1 MLNGWKYFD
10 LSVDTRT
17 TRLTPV
23 DEALETSILAPT
35 ALVSANC
42 MSRPTATFIY
52 RFDVPPVELVK
63 WAEER
68 SSILQTDML
77 QETSTHTDLYFHTE
91 MECGHL
97 LHDVKRMNPII
108 VEMPIEYTDD
118 LMASIRILGPDR
130 IIDSTYEKIDGC
142 HGVSLE
148 KVGYCRPA
156 SDDPLEI
163 LTDRQQ
169 EILLAALRKGY
180 YEIPRET
187 NQEALGDLF
196 GIEPQTVGEHLRKI
210 ESKIIKRTRVDGES
224 ASATT
229 NAHRITEKVGD

>member
-42 MSRPTATFIY
+42 MSRSAATFIY

-68 SSILQTDML
+68 SSILRTDML

-91 MECGHL
+91 MESGHL
-97 LHDVKRMNPII
+97 LHEVKRKNPII
-108 VEMPIEYTDD
+108 VEMPVEYTDD

-130 IIDSTYEKIDGC
+130 IIDSTYEKIDECPGI
-142 HGVSLE
+142 SLE

-163 LTDRQQ
+163 LTERQQ
-169 EILLAALRKGY
+169 EILHAALRKGY

-187 NQEALGDLF
+187 TQEALGDLF
-196 GIEPQTVGEHLRKI
+196 GIAPQTVGEHLRKI
-210 ESKIIKRTRVDGES
+210 ESKIIMQTGVDAGS
-224 ASATT
+224 TSPPT
-229 NAHRITEKVGD
+229 NAHAITEKVSD